1 MYFILASL
9 TFFTTP
15 VVAALNSPV
24 PMGVGNSAAT
34 AASTSGVAIVEVIT
48 DPDIG
53 SDTLRFVGT
62 PAGLLSL
69 RLGQADKLVA
79 TDVVPGSH
87 KSTLTVIG
95 PSLLAHGYSLVSI
108 ACDDQNSTS
117 PSVGDVATQTATF
130 NIEDGETVTC
140 QFKLSVAPCLC
151 PREGSWTVSHLP
163 GSMTCTGALNMA
175 FPLLA
180 ASTDTG
186 TLEMRDGCQT
196 IFATDFSEET
206 ADTTMHRVAGCGYEG
221 VVGGEEGGIPMQI
234 HFTWDVQNEEFI
246 TGILYSQV
254 NEQGAICTVSRGFEL
269 RFEE

>member
-1 MYFILASL
+1 
-9 TFFTTP
+9 
-15 VVAALNSPV
+15 
-24 PMGVGNSAAT
+24 
-34 AASTSGVAIVEVIT
+34 
-48 DPDIG
+48 
-53 SDTLRFVGT
+53 
-62 PAGLLSL
+62 
-69 RLGQADKLVA
+69 
-79 TDVVPGSH
+79 
-87 KSTLTVIG
+87 
-95 PSLLAHGYSLVSI
+95 
-108 ACDDQNSTS
+108 
-117 PSVGDVATQTATF
+117 
-130 NIEDGETVTC
+130 
-140 QFKLSVAPCLC
+140 
-151 PREGSWTVSHLP
+151 
-163 GSMTCTGALNMA
+163 MA

-206 ADTTMHRVAGCGYEG
+206 ADITMHRVAGCGYEG